1 MTVVAIDGPA
11 GAGKSTVARAVAAAL
26 GFDFV
31 DTGAMYRAVA
41 REALARGL
49 SLDDGAAV
57 ARLAAEL
64 APRLEPRGAAM
75 LLDGRPL
82 GDELRTPEVTAAAV
96 TVSAH
101 PEVRA
106 ALVARQ
112 RALAAR
118 RDVVIEGR
126 DIGSEVVPG
135 AEVKVFL
142 TAAPAERA
150 RRRARQDGLGDDPA
164 VIARIQAEL
173 EARDAADAGR
183 PHSPLRRA
191 RGAVEVDT
199 TGLSIDEVVERI
211 RALVEAARG

>member
-1 MTVVAIDGPA
+1 VTVVAIDGPA
-11 GAGKSTVARAVAAAL
+11 GAGKSTVARAAAAAL

-41 REALARGL
+41 RAALERGVA
-49 SLDDGAAV
+49 LDDAAGLE
-57 ARLAAEL
+57 RLAAEL
-64 APRLEPRGAAM
+64 APRLEPRGEAM
-75 LLDGRPL
+75 LLDGEPL
-82 GDELRTPEVTAAAV
+82 GDEIRTPAVTAAAV
-96 TVSAH
+96 AVAAH
-101 PEVRA
+101 PGVRA
-106 ALVARQ
+106 ALMARQ

-126 DIGSEVVPG
+126 DIGSEVVPD
-135 AEVKVFL
+135 AAVKVFL

-164 VIARIQAEL
+164 VLARIQREL

-183 PHSPLRRA
+183 ALSPLRRA
-191 RGAVEVDT
+191 EGAVELDT
-199 TGLSIDEVVERI
+199 TGLSVAEVVARI